1 MTAYTQRQHLK
12 YTAPQLFDLVADVER
27 YPEFMAWVT
36 DSHIR
41 RRYDHTILVDMTI
54 AAGPFRKRFS
64 AAGVLHRPYRIDI
77 NSGDAMFD
85 RFVQCWTF
93 EPVAEGGTNVEY
105 RVDFEFRSRLL
116 RLFMEAAFADRAVA
130 TMAAYKRRAQQLY
143 GGRP

>member
-27 YPEFMAWVT
+27 YPEFMPWVT
-36 DSHIR
+36 DSRIR

-54 AAGPFRKRFS
+54 AAGPLRKRFS
-64 AAGVLHRPYRIDI
+64 AAGVLHRPHRIDI
-77 NSGDAMFD
+77 NSSDAMFD

-116 RLFMEAAFADRAVA
+116 QLVMEAAFADRAAA

-143 GGRP
+143 GGRS